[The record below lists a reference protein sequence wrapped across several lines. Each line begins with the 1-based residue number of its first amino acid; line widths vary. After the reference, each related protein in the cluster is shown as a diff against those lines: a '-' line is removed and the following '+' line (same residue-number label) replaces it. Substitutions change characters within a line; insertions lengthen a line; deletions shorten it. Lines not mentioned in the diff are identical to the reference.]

1 MVNKELNKM
10 ITNHQRTQTMNLILI
25 TLKMPTWLLLVLNS
39 ENLMANGLILMMS
52 MSTHL
57 FLNLELIQKLLKLPL
72 LEVRDLS
79 HGLSMILK
87 DTDQLR
93 SFLSLIQRLLR
104 LTLLSILNLELIQRH
119 HKLPQLE
126 AKDLILGLNMTPK
139 DMAQLKRPH
148 SLILKLPRLTLL
160 SMPKLSQHQIETQTG
175 PHIA

>member
-1 MVNKELNKM
+1 MVNKELYKM

-104 LTLLSILNLELIQRH
+104 LTLLSML
-119 HKLPQLE
+119 
-126 AKDLILGLNMTPK
+126 
-139 DMAQLKRPH
+139 
-148 SLILKLPRLTLL
+148 
-160 SMPKLSQHQIETQTG
+160 KLSQHQIETQTG